1 MQPSDIAMAYYQ
13 LAYVLWKAGR
23 PQAGAACYLKSLMT
37 SSSMAMQATAE
48 LQELVEETGV
58 ALPPREVVDEELAKH
73 AVPVAPTAEVLEAL
87 GSGASA
93 AVDAGMFPVAR
104 NLLALRLRYRPDDAL
119 VNVLRSLGE

>member
-1 MQPSDIAMAYYQ
+1 
-13 LAYVLWKAGR
+13 
-23 PQAGAACYLKSLMT
+23 MT
-37 SSSMAMQATAE
+37 SSSMALQATAE

-58 ALPPREVVDEELAKH
+58 ALPGKEAVDEALVEH

-87 GSGASA
+87 GSGAAA
-93 AVDAGMFPVAR
+93 AVDAGLFPVAR